1 MHERVAGRTL
11 QKPNA
16 GYTSPDMPIQ
26 DIIAKIAKGPKV
38 SKDLTWEESKQAM
51 KALIEGAA
59 SPVQVGAFLIA
70 MRFKTESVTELAA
83 LTAAARQYVP
93 PLPVSQEL
101 ALVDVPSYAGKQ
113 ETFHA
118 LIAASIVAAAAGAS
132 VLMHGYDGIPGR
144 LGSAAVLKA
153 MGIPIDSQSDV
164 VADELTKKGFAYLDI
179 GLYHP
184 PIYRFLEMRQEL
196 GVRNVFHPVARL
208 LNPARAAAQVVG
220 LSHPPHF
227 EKTAEALRML
237 GCPRGLVIRSVEGEP
252 ELSIAAATR
261 VLELRDERI
270 TPLGVTPKD
279 FGLPFGSSREMA
291 GFPPGQQEKQADLLR
306 RILQNQVQGGQMD
319 WVLINASMLLY
330 AAGKGASLTACMPA
344 ARAAIEGRAAA
355 RKLDEL
361 AQQPVAA
368 TAAGER
374 FGGKDLGL

>member
-1 MHERVAGRTL
+1 
-11 QKPNA
+11 
-16 GYTSPDMPIQ
+16 MPIQ

-59 SPVQVGAFLIA
+59 TPVQVGAFLIA

-93 PLPVSQEL
+93 PLPVSREL

-132 VLMHGYDGIPGR
+132 VLLHGYDGTPGR

-153 MGIPIDSQSDV
+153 MGIPIDSESNV
-164 VADELTKKGFAYLDI
+164 VAEELTKKGFAYLDI

-208 LNPARAAAQVVG
+208 LNPARATAQVVG

-237 GCPRGLVIRSVEGEP
+237 GCPRGLVIRGVEGEP
-252 ELSIAAATR
+252 ELSVTAATR

-291 GFPPGQQEKQADLLR
+291 GFPPGQEEKQADLLR
-306 RILQNQVQGGQMD
+306 RILQDQVQGGQKD

-344 ARAAIEGRAAA
+344 ARAAIEGGAAA

-361 AQQPVAA
+361 ATDGEPAVVASA
-368 TAAGER
+368 
-374 FGGKDLGL
+374 KL